1 MLCVV
6 TPTLASPASV
16 LLASQETEI
25 LLARPRRS
33 DSCARATLTVPTM
46 LSVSE
51 DSVCAGLAS
60 LLLAPSV
67 WIWTSVAPPLASVGT
82 TRSAST
88 PWAPSPA
95 PAFPPSWVLHHQS
108 PAQSHARESSV
119 HNTRSAKLRT
129 KKLSVNVS
137 QAGPMTR
144 ATLLLDVWMSTSVV
158 TPTLVVTTVSAP
170 TSRAV
175 IFVSASPGSLVIL
188 RCAAL
193 ILTSASQS
201 PPVGLVAPVRICPDH
216 TSAGAELEL
225 SLTQ

>member
-1 MLCVV
+1 MSAGQDSLQLELCVW
-6 TPTLASPASV
+6 TWTSADQLLESV
-16 LLASQETEI
+16 E
-25 LLARPRRS
+25 P
-33 DSCARATLTVPTM
+33 M
-46 LSVSE
+46 LSVTT
-51 DSVCAGLAS
+51 
-60 LLLAPSV
+60 LLDH
-67 WIWTSVAPPLASVGT
+67 
-82 TRSAST
+82 
-88 PWAPSPA
+88 SPA
-95 PAFPPSWVLHHQS
+95 PVSHHLLVLL
-108 PAQSHARESSV
+108 PQSHVLNHVRESSV